1 MARVIDEGLSKREL
15 EDVIDNDD
23 FSKYGNA
30 LTNFSS
36 QLSTS
41 QSLLAMNVLKDPYRL
56 DFVTLERGYDEHDL
70 ESAIAKTLHDSCL
83 NLEVGLLMSED
94 SLNLSLATRAI
105 SQTCCFTIFGFV
117 AMWLLN

>member
-56 DFVTLERGYDEHDL
+56 DFVTLG
-70 ESAIAKTLHDSCL
+70 
-83 NLEVGLLMSED
+83 V
-94 SLNLSLATRAI
+94 
-105 SQTCCFTIFGFV
+105 V
-117 AMWLLN
+117 V

>member
-1 MARVIDEGLSKREL
+1 
-15 EDVIDNDD
+15 
-23 FSKYGNA
+23 
-30 LTNFSS
+30 
-36 QLSTS
+36 
-41 QSLLAMNVLKDPYRL
+41 MNVLKDPYRL
-56 DFVTLERGYDEHDL
+56 DFVTLERDTTSMIWNQPL
-70 ESAIAKTLHDSCL
+70 QKTLHDSCL